1 MIIDQGVLDDSLR
14 FFHEADPFT
23 KENLFYIERA
33 GIYHCDSTYQFARE
47 ASEIRTCQ
55 MILVE
60 EGCLQMQYGGEQ
72 KEMCPGDMI
81 LMHLGEPHL
90 YRTAGTEV
98 RMIWMHMDGRG
109 CLPYVRLITGTGG
122 NTMKLRRYPG
132 VREIL
137 DRIFILL
144 DKSDGMD
151 PHELSVCVHYFFS
164 LMMRSAQE
172 RFETEIERSI
182 RESAAYIRVN
192 YAKENL
198 SVPHLADREAMSVS
212 YYVRSFRKIM
222 GVTPHQYI
230 LQARINAARELLDTT
245 SLSVETI
252 AEHSGFCSASHLIS
266 AFRKETGMTPLQ
278 FRNLWR

>member
-1 MIIDQGVLDDSLR
+1 MLIDQGVLDDSLR

-23 KENLFYIERA
+23 RENLFYIERA

-47 ASEIRTCQ
+47 ATEISTCQ

-60 EGCLQMQYGGEQ
+60 EGGLQMQYRGEER
-72 KEMCPGDMI
+72 EMRAGDMI

-90 YRTAGTEV
+90 YRSAGDGV
-98 RMIWMHMDGRG
+98 RMIWMHLDGHG
-109 CLPYVRLITGTGG
+109 CLPYVRLITRTRG
-122 NTMKLRRYPG
+122 NTIKLRAFPG

-151 PHELSVCVHYFFS
+151 SHELSVCVHYFFS
-164 LMMRSAQE
+164 LMMRSGHE

-182 RESAAYIRVN
+182 RASAAYIQIH
-192 YAKENL
+192 YAEEDL
-198 SVPHLADREAMSVS
+198 SVPLLAGREAVSVS
-212 YYVRSFRKIM
+212 YYVRNFRNIM
-222 GVTPHQYI
+222 GSTPHQFI
-230 LQARINAARELLDTT
+230 LQTRINAVRELLDTT

-252 AEHSGFCSASHLIS
+252 AERCGFCSASHLIS
-266 AFRKETGMTPLQ
+266 AFRKETGMTPLR

>member
-90 YRTAGTEV
+90 YRTAGGPA
-98 RMIWMHMDGRG
+98 IPQRG
-109 CLPYVRLITGTGG
+109 NGPKSHPAVSCRTCTDH
-122 NTMKLRRYPG
+122 PG
-132 VREIL
+132 
-137 DRIFILL
+137 
-144 DKSDGMD
+144 M
-151 PHELSVCVHYFFS
+151 FF
-164 LMMRSAQE
+164 
-172 RFETEIERSI
+172 
-182 RESAAYIRVN
+182 
-192 YAKENL
+192 
-198 SVPHLADREAMSVS
+198 
-212 YYVRSFRKIM
+212 
-222 GVTPHQYI
+222 
-230 LQARINAARELLDTT
+230 
-245 SLSVETI
+245 
-252 AEHSGFCSASHLIS
+252 
-266 AFRKETGMTPLQ
+266 
-278 FRNLWR
+278 

>member
-23 KENLFYIERA
+23 KENLFYTERA

-47 ASEIRTCQ
+47 ASEISTCQ

-60 EGCLQMQYGGEQ
+60 EGGLQMQYGGEIQ
-72 KEMCPGDMI
+72 ELRAGDLF

-98 RMIWMHMDGRG
+98 RMIWIHLDGHG
-109 CLPYVRLITGTGG
+109 CLPYVRLITGADG
-122 NTMKLRRYPG
+122 NTMQLRKYPG
-132 VREIL
+132 AREIL

-144 DKSDGMD
+144 NKSDGIN

-164 LMMRSAQE
+164 LLMRSAHE

-182 RESAAYIRVN
+182 RASAAHIRIH
-192 YAKENL
+192 YAEEDL
-198 SVPHLADREAMSVS
+198 SVPRLADREAVSVS
-212 YYVRSFRKIM
+212 YYVRSFRNIM
-222 GVTPHQYI
+222 GVTPHQFI
-230 LQARINAARELLDTT
+230 LQTRINAVRELLDTT

-252 AEHSGFCSASHLIS
+252 AERCGFCSASHLIS

>member
-1 MIIDQGVLDDSLR
+1 
-14 FFHEADPFT
+14 
-23 KENLFYIERA
+23 
-33 GIYHCDSTYQFARE
+33 
-47 ASEIRTCQ
+47 
-55 MILVE
+55 
-60 EGCLQMQYGGEQ
+60 
-72 KEMCPGDMI
+72 
-81 LMHLGEPHL
+81 
-90 YRTAGTEV
+90 
-98 RMIWMHMDGRG
+98 MIWMHMDGRG

-182 RESAAYIRVN
+182 RESAAYIRVH

-198 SVPHLADREAMSVS
+198 SVPHLAGREAMSVS